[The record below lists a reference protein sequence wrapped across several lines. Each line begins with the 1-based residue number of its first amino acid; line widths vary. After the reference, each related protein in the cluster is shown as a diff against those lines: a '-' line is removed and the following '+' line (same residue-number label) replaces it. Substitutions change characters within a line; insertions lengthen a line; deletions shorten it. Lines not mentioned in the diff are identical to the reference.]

1 MLTSPPTYRL
11 MSPVGLAAGAV
22 VGACAAAGVGAAVG
36 AAGLAACVGCAA
48 GAGVGAGDGLPGAL
62 QAAGSAAEPTPTGAR
77 HPYRRN
83 SRPLV
88 TVMGRI
94 PREVG
99 PGSQA
104 QRT

>member
-48 GAGVGAGDGLPGAL
+48 GAVVAAGDGLPGAL
-62 QAAGSAAEPTPTGAR
+62 HAASSAAEPTPTDAR
-77 HPYRRN
+77 HANRRN
-83 SRPLV
+83 SRLLV
-88 TVMGRI
+88 TVMETHPSRG
-94 PREVG
+94 G
-99 PGSQA
+99 A
-104 QRT
+104 MLA